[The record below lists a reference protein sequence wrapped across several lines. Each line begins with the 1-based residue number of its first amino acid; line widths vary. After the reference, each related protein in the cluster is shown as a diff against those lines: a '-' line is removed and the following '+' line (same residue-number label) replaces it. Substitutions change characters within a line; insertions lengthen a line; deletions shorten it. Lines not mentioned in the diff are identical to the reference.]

1 MASLLEQI
9 VENPKD
15 FNPAIVN
22 LLRDPRAYT
31 AILANEPARYFFEES
46 DKEFWDQREE
56 FRNLAPPF
64 DVTWVEFD
72 HPKFIKSDVHG
83 IKPWPNE
90 AWRKAGILLYSLP
103 PELWSATGLAKK
115 FTTAKWIIKADI
127 YVEGE
132 EYYTKFVK
140 DLGFEGDVVN
150 AIQIAYGVEED
161 GTLAPIAGDDINCF
175 DVTLSPKLDKAIR
188 TRYSQEQIYKILK
201 TVSDTMF
208 PVLDVAMLS
217 VYLMHAAGTQLI
229 PKQVPPKLAKAKKK
243 KGKEVVPQLRFKIL
257 DLGLGMRQS
266 MAQAKSEGLG
276 LSRALHLRRGHF
288 RHYTKPMFGK
298 GKLGDVWVRP
308 HKVGTPKKGE
318 IIKSYKPPKIE
329 DTNLKRN
336 PDDSLRQLER
346 VAFQTEAASDV
357 ANYWK
362 ATLRTGDLPKPNRIG
377 NAESNIIFGW
387 VIDRV
392 GFVYLM
398 ESPVYPGTP
407 EIQEVTVMIR
417 FWAPMHPSSYPLD
430 VDVLKNNKENIKE
443 EVMKRLPLLINAFE
457 TNLSDLKRNPNK
469 PWSKANLNKR
479 AKEKSLYPIDL
490 IDEGNYAII
499 STENW
504 SWDPF
509 TEGEDLINQNA
520 DPSIQDAIEE
530 LAGGRALNGAIY
542 ADIGKGWAVLS
553 LDWRRDGDVRRNPNE
568 EDDFDAPV
576 DKLTAFQDNQP
587 KIATFT
593 TLSPKFIEFET
604 KLNTLTNDH
613 EDYIKIEFKNL
624 AETSSTEDFKII
636 LSSMFKILKPCF
648 SQYLDPETEEAINSV
663 ISPTNEHR
671 YPETSWNVEI
681 IEKKIITLT
690 HPKARGLHYFLLST
704 IYRKYVSSMLTAF
717 NYCGINLFTGL
728 KKFVVEFKNQK
739 KEVVD
744 LTNNLITGLQNT
756 AIKKIID
763 FQNININ
770 QNQKILN
777 KIDVI
782 DKSNDATEIAKATLE
797 KLKELEEIDKIKTTY
812 VWKELMKSPLASVV
826 DETTLLGIART
837 ALKKLELTKKKKI
850 AEAETI
856 KSTPVWQEVIKSPLA
871 NTLDEKSLLDIAKTA
886 LKKLALAEKKK
897 LESAEE
903 KSLTKE
909 QQEADKI
916 NNLLAEL
923 SNFALKNQIADFGHF
938 LHTITTHW
946 LQAWPS
952 EKNRQFIVDELNKL
966 YNLVDVSPNLTTQK
980 KEIIKKEITIN
991 ENDLM
996 EEWFK

>member
-64 DVTWVEFD
+64 DITWVEFD

-90 AWRKAGILLYSLP
+90 AWRRAGILLYSLP

-132 EYYTKFVK
+132 EYYAKFVK

-150 AIQIAYGVEED
+150 AVQIAYGVEED

-336 PDDSLRQLER
+336 PDDSLKQLER

-417 FWAPMHPSSYPLD
+417 FLAPMHPSSYPLD
-430 VDVLKNNKENIKE
+430 VDVLKNNKETIKE

-542 ADIGKGWAVLS
+542 VDIGKGWAVLS
-553 LDWRRDGDVRRNPNE
+553 LDWRREGDTRRNPDTD
-568 EDDFDAPV
+568 DDFDAPV
-576 DKLTAFQDNQP
+576 DKLTAFQDQMP
-587 KIATFT
+587 KTITTF
-593 TLSPKFIEFET
+593 SPEFIEFET
-604 KLNTLTNDH
+604 RLGNRNDLPGN
-613 EDYIKIEFKNL
+613 YINIEFKTL
-624 AETSSTEDFKII
+624 IEKSGTEDFKLI
-636 LSSMFKILKPCF
+636 LSALYNILKPCF
-648 SQYLDPETEEAINSV
+648 SELDPVTEEVLSQV
-663 ISPTNEHR
+663 ISPINQLR
-671 YPETSWNVEI
+671 YPKPTSEAYKLFQN
-681 IEKKIITLT
+681 KINELF
-690 HPKARGLHYFLLST
+690 HPKSRGLLYFLRLT
-704 IYRKYVSSMLTAF
+704 IDPKNTGSILVIF
-717 NYCGINLFTGL
+717 EYCKISPTIGS
-728 KKFVVEFKNQK
+728 KKFIAEFKK
-739 KEVVD
+739 LKTETVE
-744 LTNNLITGLQNT
+744 LTNKLLGGLQILEELQNSISSKEPT
-756 AIKKIID
+756 A
-763 FQNININ
+763 
-770 QNQKILN
+770 
-777 KIDVI
+777 
-782 DKSNDATEIAKATLE
+782 AEIAKATLI
-797 KLKELEEIDKIKTTY
+797 KLKGLGEEDKIKNTE
-812 VWKELMKSPLASVV
+812 VWHELQKSPLANMM
-826 DETTLLGIART
+826 DEKTLLGIAKNAVIKLELNKKIVSKSKLENT
-837 ALKKLELTKKKKI
+837 VSKTLNKFNKTVEEEETKKLANNLKKLT
-850 AEAETI
+850 
-856 KSTPVWQEVIKSPLA
+856 
-871 NTLDEKSLLDIAKTA
+871 
-886 LKKLALAEKKK
+886 KLAF
-897 LESAEE
+897 
-903 KSLTKE
+903 
-909 QQEADKI
+909 D
-916 NNLLAEL
+916 
-923 SNFALKNQIADFGHF
+923 NQILIFGNI
-938 LHTITTHW
+938 LHTMTSDW
-946 LQAWPS
+946 LQGEPS
-952 EKNRQFIVDELNKL
+952 EKNKHFLIDGLNDL
-966 YNLVDVSPNLTTQK
+966 FNIIDISHIPSNS
-980 KEIIKKEITIN
+980 KEIIKQEIKIN
-991 ENDLM
+991 EDILIENWLY
-996 EEWFK
+996 KN